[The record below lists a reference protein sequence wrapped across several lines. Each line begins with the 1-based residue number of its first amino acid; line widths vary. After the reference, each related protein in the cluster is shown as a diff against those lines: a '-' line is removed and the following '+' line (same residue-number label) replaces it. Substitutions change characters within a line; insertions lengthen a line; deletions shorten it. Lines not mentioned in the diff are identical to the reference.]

1 MNCDQKQRNAS
12 APAKL
17 AHFFLVFVEYRDQ
30 NYFPFAWDVSRHVPA
45 AQSLLEGIM
54 KVSKAISLA
63 VLAAAVATLA
73 GCAHRSPI
81 PLAEN
86 FELTVQPKVRSAG
99 HWDLLS
105 NDVVAQTLG
114 TLDKAGVAQ
123 GTMLHVALPENPS
136 AFDLAFREFLITKLV
151 QGGAPVLQHPGQS
164 LNVTYNTQLIRHNSA
179 RPHFVPGQFTM
190 IAAGLMAAYGL
201 RHEHLDMQL
210 LGTLGLAAAAD
221 YGASVNSGG
230 PTNTELILTTTVT
243 RGGQYV
249 ARKTDVYYLE
259 NADTPLF
266 LRPAHYKHVNMKV
279 VSQ

>member
-1 MNCDQKQRNAS
+1 M
-12 APAKL
+12 KL
-17 AHFFLVFVEYRDQ
+17 
-30 NYFPFAWDVSRHVPA
+30 
-45 AQSLLEGIM
+45 
-54 KVSKAISLA
+54 SKAVSLA
-63 VLAAAVATLA
+63 VLATAVATLA
-73 GCAHRSPI
+73 GCAYRSPI

-86 FELTVQPKVRSAG
+86 FELTSQPKVRSAG
-99 HWDLLS
+99 HWELVS

-114 TLDKAGVAQ
+114 TLDKAGMPA
-123 GTMLHVALPENPS
+123 GTQLHVALPANPS
-136 AFDLAFREFLITKLV
+136 AFDLAFRDFLITKLV
-151 QGGAPVLQHPGQS
+151 QSGAPVLQDAGQT
-164 LNVTYNTQLIRHNSA
+164 LNVTYHTQVVRHNSP

-201 RHEHLDMQL
+201 RHEHLDVQL
-210 LGTLGLAAAAD
+210 LATLGLTSLAD
-221 YGASVNSGG
+221 YGNSINSGG

-266 LRPAHYKHVNMKV
+266 LRPSHYRNVNMKV